1 VYKNIEGF
9 KNWNMDDNKDLIQ
22 VDIFGLSLS
31 TTVSGGGYAI
41 ILKEIGGERR
51 LPIIIG
57 QFEAQAIAL
66 ELEGIKPPRP
76 LTHDLLKNIIE
87 ALGYSVESIVVYDLK
102 DSTFYAKI
110 KFDIPTVEDMDA
122 RPSDAIAIALKFGAP
137 IYVSTNIMEEIGFIP
152 EYEDKDDEQKEDL
165 GNLNV
170 GNQKQESKDNE
181 PETTEKKLKQLRIDL
196 DAAVS
201 MEDYEKAAF
210 LRDEIKKL
218 EISNLN

>member
-1 VYKNIEGF
+1 
-9 KNWNMDDNKDLIQ
+9 MDENKDLIQ

-31 TTVSGGGYAI
+31 STVSGGGYAI
-41 ILKEIGGERR
+41 ILKEIGGEKR

-87 ALGYSVESIVVYDLK
+87 SLGYNVECIIIYDLR

-110 KFDIPTVEDMDA
+110 KFDIPTIDDIDA
-122 RPSDAIAIALKFGAP
+122 RPSDAIAIALKFGVP
-137 IYVSTNIMEEIGFIP
+137 IYVVSSIMEEIGFIP
-152 EYEDKDDEQKEDL
+152 EYEEKE
-165 GNLNV
+165 N
-170 GNQKQESKDNE
+170 ESKGNISKQIPDSE
-181 PETTEKKLKQLRIDL
+181 EHESEDKKLKQLKIDL
-196 DAAVS
+196 DTAVS
-201 MEDYEKAAF
+201 MEDYEKAAQ

>member
-1 VYKNIEGF
+1 
-9 KNWNMDDNKDLIQ
+9 MDDNKDLIQ

-110 KFDIPTVEDMDA
+110 RFDIPTIDDMDA

-137 IYVSTNIMEEIGFIP
+137 IYVATNIMEEIGFIP
-152 EYEDKDDEQKEDL
+152 EYEDKDDDQKDDL
-165 GNLNV
+165 GNI
-170 GNQKQESKDNE
+170 GTGSPKQETKENE

>member
-1 VYKNIEGF
+1 ME
-9 KNWNMDDNKDLIQ
+9 DKDLIQ

-31 TTVSGGGYAI
+31 STVSGGGYAI
-41 ILKEIGGERR
+41 ILKEISGEKR

-87 ALGYSVESIVVYDLK
+87 ALGYNVDSIIIYELK

-110 KFDIPTVEDMDA
+110 RFDIPTIDDIDA

-137 IYVSTNIMEEIGFIP
+137 IFVASYIMDEIGFIP
-152 EYEDKDDEQKEDL
+152 EADKDEEPSSEIPGTLNIGGQKADDKEET
-165 GNLNV
+165 
-170 GNQKQESKDNE
+170 ESIEAKIE
-181 PETTEKKLKQLRIDL
+181 RLKSELE
-196 DAAVS
+196 AAVS
-201 MEDYEKAAF
+201 SEDYEKAAQI
-210 LRDEIKKL
+210 RDEIKKL

>member
-1 VYKNIEGF
+1 
-9 KNWNMDDNKDLIQ
+9 MDDNKDLIQ

-31 TTVSGGGYAI
+31 STVSGGGYAI

-87 ALGYSVESIVVYDLK
+87 ALGYNVESVVVYDLK

-110 KFDIPTVEDMDA
+110 KFDIPTIDDIDA

-137 IYVSTNIMEEIGFIP
+137 IYVVPNIMEEIGFIP
-152 EYEDKDDEQKEDL
+152 EYDDKDEEIKDDA
-165 GNLNV
+165 GNINI
-170 GNQKQESKDNE
+170 GNQKQESKESE
-181 PETTEKKLKQLRIDL
+181 PETTEKKLKQLKIDL